1 MYKWGGVT
9 FALGMLLIASEIV
22 IAKKKKEGFT
32 RTDSRRIWGLFW
44 ITLFVSALVMVLV
57 WMSEE

>member
-1 MYKWGGVT
+1 MYLWGGIT
-9 FALGMLLIASEIV
+9 FALGITLILVEII

-44 ITLFVSALVMVLV
+44 LTVFVSCLVMVLI
-57 WMSEE
+57 WMSE